1 MKHWTTYF
9 KASPCRVK
17 RAFSRLRLP
26 LWFGGRFFWW
36 AGAITALFA
45 LGAVARV
52 WELLAVAASGLLILG
67 VAADA
72 FGGPA
77 PAKLRLE
84 RFLPTHLSLRV
95 PAEITYELENRSKL
109 ALRVGIV
116 ETPND
121 RIDWAVDELRA
132 SVPPLGRARLVRA
145 MTPRCRGRAHF
156 SSLYVWYESPLG
168 LLRRRMVVPSEADL
182 RVFPDLSAVER
193 FGALHVRNR
202 LVEAGLRR
210 MRLRGNGTEFESLR
224 DWTSGDSFRSI
235 DWKATAR
242 RGRTMVAQYEV
253 ERGQNLMIV
262 LDAGRLMTPR
272 VGQQRKFDY
281 AITAALSLAAIAGL
295 ASDKV
300 GLIAFAG
307 GILAAQAPR
316 AARGSLAQLAERVY
330 DLEPLFE
337 ESDYDAAFAYLR
349 THLRRRTLVIFF
361 TDMIDPAAQSSVL
374 TEIGSI
380 AVRHVVLCV
389 FMNDAAIDARLN
401 AEPETPQDVYETS
414 VALALRAERAA
425 ASAVLERLGVHS
437 IDVPAERLTTALID
451 HYLRV
456 KTRGML

>member
-1 MKHWTTYF
+1 MK
-9 KASPCRVK
+9 P
-17 RAFSRLRLP
+17 AFSRLRLP

-36 AGAITALFA
+36 AGAISALFA
-45 LGAVARV
+45 LGAVAPV
-52 WELLAVAASGLLILG
+52 WEWLAITASGLLILG

-72 FGGPA
+72 LGGPA
-77 PAKLRLE
+77 PAKVRLE
-84 RFLPTHLSLRV
+84 RLLPAHLSLRV
-95 PAEITYELENRSKL
+95 PAEFSYVLENRSNL

-116 ETPND
+116 ETPSD
-121 RIDWAVDELRA
+121 RIDWEIDELRA
-132 SVPPLGRARLVRA
+132 TVPPRERAVLARA
-145 MTPRCRGRAHF
+145 VTPRRRGRAHL
-156 SSLYVWYESPLG
+156 SSLYMWYENPLG
-168 LLRRRMVVPSEADL
+168 LLRRRVVVPSEGEL

-193 FGALHVRNR
+193 YGALHVRNR

-210 MRLRGNGTEFESLR
+210 MRLRGSGTEFESLR
-224 DWTSGDSFRSI
+224 EWSSGDSFRAI

-281 AITAALSLAAIAGL
+281 AITAALSLATIAGL

-300 GLIAFAG
+300 GLIVFAG
-307 GILAAQAPR
+307 DILAAEAPR
-316 AARGSLAQLAERVY
+316 ATRASLAQLAERVH
-330 DLEPLFE
+330 DLEPRFE
-337 ESDYDAAFAYLR
+337 ESDYSAAFAYLR
-349 THLRRRTLVIFF
+349 THLRKRTLVVLF

-374 TEIGSI
+374 AEIGSI
-380 AVRHVVLCV
+380 ARRHVVLCV

-401 AEPETPQDVYETS
+401 AEPETPLDVYETS
-414 VALALRAERAA
+414 VALTLRAERAA

-451 HYLRV
+451 QYLRV
-456 KTRGML
+456 KTRGLL